1 MKKTKFLLA
10 IVIFA
15 VLSLS
20 IAPQSIL
27 SQAATVYQ
35 IPTYLQV
42 TAEPNPVGVGQPVY
56 ISLFFTKPIP
66 TTSNQ
71 LYTGLT
77 VNVMQPDGTNKTFGP
92 YTCDT
97 TGGVG
102 GVEYTPA
109 TIGNYTVQAIY
120 PGQKLTTGD
129 TLLADTSE
137 AVTFAVQEESI
148 SGTAY
153 TPLPTEYWSRPIYST
168 NYAWSSIGGNW
179 WGLGKPAFTDTG
191 GYDGTGNN
199 FNAYSEAPDS
209 SHIMWVKEIS
219 LGGQVGGPIS
229 GDQESQYVS
238 SSIAYRQFE
247 PVIIN
252 GVIYYKVYSNTP
264 TTYSSA
270 ETPGWNAVDI
280 RTGELLWHKDTT
292 DTLDFAFCAQ
302 FHTIQEYGTQAW
314 LVGAYNSSVWQL
326 FDPKTG
332 YFIANI
338 TGVPSTTASGLVED
352 VDDNTQGAVYIYST
366 NSSGGKTTFT
376 MWNSTKL
383 LADSSTDRAATGE
396 VRCYRPT
403 GNINYSIGYQ
413 FSVPINTTYNGA
425 SITLSVAARTFEG
438 VLLRYAPTITTQA
451 STGWT
456 IEAGYDARTGKLLW
470 GPVNRTVPMYSDL
483 AVRAAGEGYYVTHN
497 KDTNEAWCY
506 DITTGNQVW
515 GPVQLKGSALSTLTC
530 GGAIAYGTF
539 YIWDFGGYVN
549 AVDLETG
556 EIKWTYEPTSAGY
569 DTPYGVYPIWYGQ
582 TQTIADGI
590 LFLSQG
596 RMYDPPLFAGAQKL
610 AFNATDGS
618 LIWSLLGF
626 YARVP
631 SAIAD
636 GYMVGYNSYDAQ
648 IYTFGKG
655 PSQITADIKDDTVE
669 SGNSVFITGTVMDL
683 ASGTTDSDRSARFP
697 NGVAC
702 VSDASQSA
710 WMEYVYMQQ
719 PKPTN
724 ATGVSVELYVLDAN
738 GNYRM
743 IGTTTTDT
751 NGYYSY
757 QWTPDVSGK
766 YTVYAVFSGTNSY
779 YNSQTTTAFAVDEP
793 IATTTTPQPIQVSS
807 MADLYFIP
815 AVVGLFVFIAII
827 GVAIILMLR
836 KRA

>member
-1 MKKTKFLLA
+1 MKRTKLLIA
-10 IVIFA
+10 IAI
-15 VLSLS
+15 LTILNLS
-20 IAPQSIL
+20 IASQAFL

-35 IPTYLQV
+35 IPTFLQV

-71 LYTGLT
+71 LYSGLA
-77 VNVMQPDGTNKTFGP
+77 VNIMQPDGTNKTFGP

-102 GVEYTPA
+102 GVEYTP
-109 TIGNYTVQAIY
+109 TSIGNYTVQGIY

-129 TLLADTSE
+129 ILLADVSNP
-137 AVTFAVQEESI
+137 VTFTVQEEAI
-148 SGTAY
+148 SGTTY
-153 TPLPTEYWSRPIYST
+153 IPLPDEYWSRPIYST
-168 NYAWSSIGGNW
+168 NYGWSSIGGNW

-191 GYDGTGNN
+191 GYDATGNN
-199 FNAYSEAPDS
+199 YNAYSTAPTTG
-209 SHIMWVKEIS
+209 HIMWVKEIS

-264 TTYSSA
+264 TTYSSTV
-270 ETPGWNAVDI
+270 TPGWNAVDL
-280 RTGELLWHKDTT
+280 RTGELLWHKDTS

-314 LVGAYNSSVWQL
+314 LVGAYNASVWQL
-326 FDPKTG
+326 FDPVTG

-338 TGVPSTTASGLVED
+338 TNVPSTTASGLVED
-352 VDDNTQGAVYIYST
+352 KDDNTQGAVYIYST
-366 NSSGGKTTFT
+366 NSSGGKTSFT

-403 GNINYSIGYQ
+403 GNINYSMGYQ
-413 FSVPINTTYNGA
+413 FSVPINTTYNGNTI
-425 SITLSVAARTFEG
+425 SLSVTARTLDG
-438 VLLRYAPTITTQA
+438 ILLRYAPTITTQT
-451 STGWT
+451 SSGWA
-456 IEAGYDARTGKLLW
+456 IEAGYDARTGSLLW
-470 GPVNRTVPMYSDL
+470 GPVNRTIPLYSDIG
-483 AVRAAGEGYYVTHN
+483 VRAAGEGYYVTHN

-506 DITTGNQVW
+506 DIKTGNQLW

-539 YIWDFGGYVN
+539 YVWDFGGYVN
-549 AVDLETG
+549 AVDIASG
-556 EIKWTYEPTSAGY
+556 KIKWTYEPISAGY
-569 DTPYGVYPIWYGQ
+569 DTPYGIYPIWYGQ

-618 LIWSLLGF
+618 LIWTLLGF

-631 SAIAD
+631 SAIGD
-636 GYMVGYNSYDAQ
+636 GYLVGYNSYDAQ

-655 PSQITADIKDDTVE
+655 PSQTTV
-669 SGNSVFITGTVMDL
+669 SAPNVGVLPGQSVTISGTVLDI
-683 ASGTTDSDRSARFP
+683 ASGTTDNDRSARFP

-702 VSDASQSA
+702 VSDESQSA

-719 PKPTN
+719 EKPTN
-724 ATGVSVELYVLDAN
+724 ATGVNVQLYVLDAN
-738 GNYRM
+738 NNYRL

-751 NGYYSY
+751 NGYYSFN
-757 QWTPDVSGK
+757 WMPDITGAYK
-766 YTVYAVFSGTNSY
+766 LYAVFEGTNAY
-779 YNSQTTTAFAVDEP
+779 YGSQATAAFAVDP
-793 IATTTTPQPIQVSS
+793 VAATVTPQPTSLPS
-807 MADLYFIP
+807 MADLYFMP
-815 AVVGLFVFIAII
+815 MSIAII
-827 GVAIILMLR
+827 VAIVVIGLVLALLLLR
-836 KRA
+836 RHA

>member
-1 MKKTKFLLA
+1 MKKTKTIMTL
-10 IVIFA
+10 VILA

-20 IAPQSIL
+20 IAPQTLL
-27 SQAATVYQ
+27 SQAATYE

-42 TAEPNPVGVGQPVY
+42 TAAPNPVGVGQSIY

-71 LYTGLT
+71 LYTDLT
-77 VNVMQPDGTNKTFGP
+77 VNVVPPSGSNKTFGP

-102 GVEYTPA
+102 GIEFTPDIA
-109 TIGNYTVQAIY
+109 GNYTVQAIF
-120 PGQKLTTGD
+120 PGQTLTSGD
-129 TLLADTSE
+129 ILLADVSE
-137 AVTFAVQEESI
+137 AITFTVQDEPI
-148 SGTAY
+148 PGTNY

-179 WGLGKPAFTDTG
+179 WGLGKPSFTDTG

-209 SHIMWVKEIS
+209 GHIMWVKEIS

-229 GDQESQYVS
+229 GDQESQYTS
-238 SSIAYRQFE
+238 SSVAYRQFE
-247 PVIIN
+247 PVILN

-264 TTYSSA
+264 TTYSSV
-270 ETPGWNAVDI
+270 ETPGWNAVDL
-280 RTGELLWHKDTT
+280 RTGELLWHKDTNN
-292 DTLDFAFCAQ
+292 TLNFAFCAQ

-314 LVGAYNSSVWQL
+314 LVGAYSSNIWQL

-338 TGVPSTTASGLVED
+338 TNVPRTTESGLVEGD
-352 VDDNTQGAVYIYST
+352 DDNTQGAVYMYST
-366 NSSGGKTTFT
+366 NSSGNQRSLT

-383 LADSSTDRAATGE
+383 LADSSTDRSRETGE

-403 GNINYSIGYQ
+403 GNIDYSIGYE
-413 FSVPINTTYNGA
+413 FSVPINTTYNGNP
-425 SITLSVAARTFEG
+425 ITLSIAARTFDG
-438 VLLRYAPTITTQA
+438 ILLRYAPTITTQA
-451 STGWT
+451 SAGWS
-456 IEAGYDARTGKLLW
+456 IEAGYDARTGELLW

-483 AVRAAGEGYYVTHN
+483 SVRAAGEGYYVTHN

-506 DITTGNQVW
+506 DITTGKQVW

-539 YIWDFGGYVN
+539 YVWDFGGYVN

-556 EIKWTYEPTSAGY
+556 NIKWVREPPSAGY
-569 DTPYGVYPIWYGQ
+569 DTPYGIYPIWYSQ
-582 TQTIADGI
+582 TQTIADDI
-590 LFLSQG
+590 LFLSEG

-610 AFNATDGS
+610 AFNASDGS
-618 LIWSLLGF
+618 LIWSILGF

-648 IYTFGKG
+648 IYCFGKG
-655 PSQITADIKDDTVE
+655 PTQTTV
-669 SGNSVFITGTVMDL
+669 SAPDVGVSAGQSVTISGTVLDI

-702 VSDASQSA
+702 VSDESQSA

-719 PKPTN
+719 EKPTN
-724 ATGVSVELYVLDAN
+724 ATGVDVQLYVLDSN
-738 GNYRM
+738 DNYRL
-743 IGTTTTDT
+743 IGATTTDI

-757 QWTPDVSGK
+757 NWMPDIPGK
-766 YTVYAVFSGTNSY
+766 YKVYAIFEGSNSY
-779 YNSQTTTAFAVDEP
+779 YGSQAVAAFAVDEP
-793 IATTTTPQPIQVSS
+793 VATPEPTETPPLMVEQ
-807 MADLYFIP
+807 YFLP
-815 AVVGLFVFIAII
+815 AVIGLAVAMIVGFAILI
-827 GVAIILMLR
+827 LLML
-836 KRA
+836 KKKE